1 MLQVALPNKGALSE
15 DAFEL
20 VRAAGYQCRRGRHR
34 LQDRDPDNNVEFT
47 FLRPRDI
54 ATYVAGGILDLGVTG
69 RDLALDSGADV
80 QELMA
85 LRFGE
90 ADFCYGVPQDTDLT
104 PDDFDGLRIATSYD
118 HIVRNDLDRRGL
130 DAEVISLDGAVEI
143 SISLGVADA
152 VADVVQTGS
161 TLRQAGLKTTG
172 DPIVESEAILVGRND
187 DADEREDVQHFMRR
201 LRGIIV
207 AREYVMVEYDVHED
221 QLDAATDVTPGIE
234 SPTVSPLKKEGWL
247 AVKAM
252 SRQSKVNAIMDQLAN
267 LGARGIT
274 VSEIQTCRI

>member
-187 DADEREDVQHFMRR
+187 DADERDDVQHFMRR

-207 AREYVMVEYDVHED
+207 AREYVMVEYDVHEG

>member
-1 MLQVALPNKGALSE
+1 MLQVALPNKGALSD

-187 DADEREDVQHFMRR
+187 DADERDDVQHFMRR

-207 AREYVMVEYDVHED
+207 AREYVMVEYDVHEG

>member
-1 MLQVALPNKGALSE
+1 
-15 DAFEL
+15 
-20 VRAAGYQCRRGRHR
+20 
-34 LQDRDPDNNVEFT
+34 
-47 FLRPRDI
+47 
-54 ATYVAGGILDLGVTG
+54 
-69 RDLALDSGADV
+69 DLALDSGADV

-90 ADFCYGVPQDTDLT
+90 ADFCYGVPQGTDLT

-152 VADVVQTGS
+152 VADVGQTGS

-187 DADEREDVQHFMRR
+187 DADERDDVRHFMRR